1 MSIKIFSA
9 SFSGIEGILV
19 KVEINI
25 SKGLP
30 TFNIVG
36 LGDTSI
42 KESKDRVRAALVN
55 LGYEMPL
62 GHITIN
68 LAPADLKKEG
78 SLFDLPIAIG
88 ILIAS
93 NQIKVDKYEDY
104 LMVGELS
111 LSGEINKVKG
121 LLPLVIE
128 ARNRGIKNLIIPV
141 ENVKEC
147 SLIKDMNLFPFNH
160 LSQVI
165 DFIMYKDLQPYNENI
180 EFKKRNILY
189 DLNEIYGQESA
200 KRALEIAV
208 AGNHSIL
215 MFGPPGSGK
224 SMLANR
230 VSTIMPELN
239 YEELLEVMKINS
251 VSGEGNDEEDIV
263 IDRPFR
269 SPHHTSTPIALV
281 GGGRNL
287 LPGEITL
294 AHNGVLFLDEVVEFK
309 KATLELLRQPL
320 EERVIRIDRASGS
333 VEYPCNFMLI
343 CAMNPCPCG
352 FYGTNRKHCTC
363 EEHIRN
369 KYISRL
375 SGPFLD
381 RIDMFV
387 SINGIDYEDIN
398 KGGSGESSDIIKSRI
413 MDARKLQNERYKDKK
428 FNTNS
433 LMGNKEI
440 KSYCKLKKESEDT
453 MEEIY
458 SRFNLSVRAY
468 NRILK
473 ISRTIADLDSSVQ
486 VKRSHIIEALNY
498 RRFINGEI
506 I

>member
-93 NQIKVDKYEDY
+93 NQIKVDNYEDY

-147 SLIKDMNLFPFNH
+147 SLIKDINLFPFNH

-165 DFIMYKDLQPYNENI
+165 DFIMYKDLQPHKENM
-180 EFKKRNILY
+180 EFKKRNNFY
-189 DLNEIYGQESA
+189 DFNEIYGQESA

-239 YEELLEVMKINS
+239 YEELLEVMKISS
-251 VSGEGNDEEDIV
+251 VSGEGINEEDII

-309 KATLELLRQPL
+309 KSTLELLRQPL
-320 EERVIRIDRASGS
+320 EERVMRIDRASGS

-352 FYGTNRKHCTC
+352 FYGTNRKQCTC

-387 SINGIDYEDIN
+387 SINGIDYADIN
-398 KGGSGESSDIIKSRI
+398 KGGSGESSESIKSRI
-413 MDARKLQNERYKDKK
+413 MEARKLQSERYKNKK

-440 KSYCKLKKESEDT
+440 KNYCKLKKESEDT

-486 VKRSHIIEALNY
+486 VQRSHIIEALNY